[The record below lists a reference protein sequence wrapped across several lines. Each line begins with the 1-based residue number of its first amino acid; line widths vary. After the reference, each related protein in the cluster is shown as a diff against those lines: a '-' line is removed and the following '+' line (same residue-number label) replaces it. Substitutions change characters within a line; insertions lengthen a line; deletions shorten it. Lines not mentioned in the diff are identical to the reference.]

1 MNKRDILD
9 KTVLNSFSYHDGEIT
24 SFEKDGND
32 YVLTF
37 TDGWNEGQVN
47 EIRMVNVD
55 VVNKYELNDRVIYQL
70 GFIDYIEFSPKKCY
84 LEIYVWYDDSLTEV
98 VKFYAEDFISKC
110 YLDGKMLKE
119 ERFSSLFNK

>member
-70 GFIDYIEFSPKKCY
+70 GFIDYIEFSPKK
-84 LEIYVWYDDSLTEV
+84 
-98 VKFYAEDFISKC
+98 
-110 YLDGKMLKE
+110 MLF
-119 ERFSSLFNK
+119 RNLCLV